1 MWDARGLIAREY
13 RRLSDRKGGRSLD
26 DQGRDNRLAA
36 AEQEWT
42 LGDPYIDDGRSASRY
57 ARRRRDDFD
66 RLVADLQTGPTGR
79 QSAFGA
85 DILMLWESS
94 RGSRQVGEWVSFIE
108 LCERQAVRIWVT
120 THERL
125 YDPANG
131 RDRKALID
139 DAVDSEYEAYKTHRR
154 LVRTAP
160 ADAERGRPHGKA
172 PWGLRPVYDPKNGR
186 LLTWEADPT
195 PAGTTAA
202 GRDQAVR
209 ELFEIL
215 ASGRT
220 PADARRAFAARG
232 YRNAAGRPFGRE
244 QLRGMALRHAYA
256 GLRHY
261 KGTVYQGVWDG
272 LVSEPVFWAVRGMLT
287 ASDRST
293 SPGGELLHT
302 VTAVLTCGRC
312 HTLMNPRYEKG
323 RPDVYRCSVCGGSK
337 IQMAGVDELLIGTP
351 DAPGV
356 LLAYLARPDVYEQLR
371 APDSDVGLGRLVQ
384 AARARGRAERADL
397 RAASGETL
405 AEVGMLAASLAKKEQ
420 RVLELEAREREL
432 LLPAAVLSLVQPGRD
447 VWESWAAAPVRARR
461 MVAQLILGP
470 GYLGRPCVLPSPR
483 GGRNQP
489 AAAERI
495 EWRHD
500 VPSMPAGP
508 AVPGADLR

>member
-13 RRLSDRKGGRSLD
+13 RRLSDRKGGRSVE
-26 DQGRDNRLAA
+26 DQGHDNAA
-36 AEQEWT
+36 AAEEQEWT
-42 LGDPYIDDGRSASRY
+42 LGEPYIDDGRSASRY

-66 RLVADLQTGPTGR
+66 RLVADLRSGPTGR

-108 LCERQAVRIWVT
+108 LCEQKAVRIWVT

-160 ADAERGRPHGKA
+160 ADAARGRPHGKA
-172 PWGLRPVYDPKNGR
+172 PWGLRPVYDPKNGK
-186 LLTWEADPT
+186 LVTWEADPT
-195 PAGTTAA
+195 PAGTTSA

-220 PADARRAFAARG
+220 PADAQRAFAKRG
-232 YRNAAGRPFGRE
+232 YRNMLGRPFGRE
-244 QLRGMALRHAYA
+244 QLRAMVLRHAYA

-261 KGTVYQGVWDG
+261 KGKVYPGMWDA
-272 LVSEPVFWAVRGMLT
+272 LVPEPTFWAVHRMLT
-287 ASDRST
+287 AADRST
-293 SPGGELLHT
+293 SPGGELMHT

-312 HTLMNPRYEKG
+312 ERLLAPRYETG
-323 RPDVYRCSVCGGSK
+323 RPPAYRCSTCGGSK

-351 DAPGV
+351 EAPGV

-371 APDSDVGLGRLVQ
+371 APDSDDAAVRQVQ
-384 AARARGRAERADL
+384 AELARARAERDELQTAT
-397 RAASGETL
+397 GETL
-405 AEVGMLAASLAKKEQ
+405 AEVRLLAASLAKKEQ

-447 VWESWAAAPVRARR
+447 VWESWTAAPMRARR

-470 GYLGRPCVLPSPR
+470 GYLGRPYVVPSPR
-483 GGRNQP
+483 GGGRNQP
-489 AAAERI
+489 PAAERI
-495 EWRHD
+495 QWRHD
-500 VPSMPAGP
+500 VPSAPGGP
-508 AVPGADLR
+508 DTPGAG